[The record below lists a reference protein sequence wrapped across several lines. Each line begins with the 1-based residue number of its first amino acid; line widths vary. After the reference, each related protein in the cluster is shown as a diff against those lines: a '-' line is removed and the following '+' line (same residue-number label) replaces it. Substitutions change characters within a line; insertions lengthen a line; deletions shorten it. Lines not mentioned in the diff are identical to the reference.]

1 MANNPNNKKTIK
13 PPPKN
18 SYQVWII
25 ATLVAL
31 IVGISYFTNNTETI
45 KINQS
50 RFEQMV
56 VDNDLDQIVFI
67 KNKEKVEL
75 TLKEE
80 ALSNSKYKQELEN
93 LWASDAKWK
102 TW

>member
-1 MANNPNNKKTIK
+1 MANNPNNKNIIK

-18 SYQVWII
+18 NYQVWII

-45 KINQS
+45 QINQS

-56 VDNDLDQIVFI
+56 MDNDVEKIVFI
-67 KNKEKVEL
+67 KNKEKL
-75 TLKEE
+75 RLP
-80 ALSNSKYKQELEN
+80 
-93 LWASDAKWK
+93 
-102 TW
+102 